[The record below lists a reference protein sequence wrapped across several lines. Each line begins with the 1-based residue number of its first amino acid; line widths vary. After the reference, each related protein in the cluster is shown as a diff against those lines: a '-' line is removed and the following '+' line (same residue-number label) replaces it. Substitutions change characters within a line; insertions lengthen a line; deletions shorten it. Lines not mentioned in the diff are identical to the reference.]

1 MNALSAFG
9 WALLASL
16 CWGLAPLFEKAG
28 LRGNADPALSVFIR
42 SLGVITGALAILP
55 LLWRLPGRFSDIPPR
70 QWLLLCA
77 GGFLASIV
85 GQLCFYR
92 ALKIGDVS
100 RVVPVGAS
108 YPVISCLI
116 GILLLREPLTAA
128 KGIGILLVVGGTF
141 LLR

>member
-1 MNALSAFG
+1 VNAFT
-9 WALLASL
+9 WALLASF
-16 CWGLAPLFEKAG
+16 CWGLAPLLEKAG
-28 LRGNADPALSVFIR
+28 LRGTTDPVIGVCIR
-42 SLGVITGALAILP
+42 SIGVALGVLACIP
-55 LLWRLPGRFSDIPPR
+55 LLSRLPGRFSDVAPR
-70 QWLLLCA
+70 QWFFLCA

-108 YPVISCLI
+108 YPVTACLL
-116 GILLLREPLTAA
+116 GIILLREPLTLE

>member
-1 MNALSAFG
+1 MTGLSAFT

-28 LRGNADPALSVFIR
+28 LKGSTDPTVGVFVR
-42 SLGVITGALAILP
+42 SAGVCVGALAFLP
-55 LLWRLPGRFSDIPPR
+55 LLLRLNGRFSEVPARSWI
-70 QWLLLCA
+70 LLGL
-77 GGFLASIV
+77 GGILASLI
-85 GQLCFYR
+85 GQICFYR
-92 ALKIGDVS
+92 ALKMGDVS

-108 YPVISCLI
+108 YPVIACLM
-116 GILLLREPLTAA
+116 GVLLLREPVTLE